1 MSHPFAAM
9 FEKAL
14 RKSRGEA
21 QGQEN
26 LVLEE
31 ARGLHK
37 KGYSPQEIYEVLAK
51 LHRELLAPADLE
63 LVGEALDEFA
73 TYIGD

>member
-1 MSHPFAAM
+1 MPHPFAAM

-14 RKSRGEA
+14 RRSND
-21 QGQEN
+21 QEN
-26 LVLEE
+26 FVLEE

-51 LHRELLAPADLE
+51 LHRELLAPGDLE
-63 LVGEALDEFA
+63 IVGEALDEFA
-73 TYIGD
+73 TYIDD

>member
-14 RKSRGEA
+14 RKSRDQS

-37 KGYSPQEIYEVLAK
+37 KGYSPQEIYDVLAQ
-51 LHRELLAPADLE
+51 LHRALVGESDRE
-63 LVGEALDEFA
+63 IVGEALEEFA
-73 TYIGD
+73 TYIE